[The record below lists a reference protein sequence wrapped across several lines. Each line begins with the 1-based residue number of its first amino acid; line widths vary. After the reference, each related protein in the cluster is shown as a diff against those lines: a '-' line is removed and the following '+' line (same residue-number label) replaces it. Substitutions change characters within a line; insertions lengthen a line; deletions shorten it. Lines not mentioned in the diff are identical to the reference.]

1 MSLAVVSMC
10 VEPVF
15 GVIVQVST
23 LINIL
28 QVTDTDLHVQTH
40 GESDVP
46 VLDYLLQLQKT
57 LIEL

>member
-1 MSLAVVSMC
+1 MC
-10 VEPVF
+10 VELVF
-15 GVIVQVST
+15 SVIVQVST

-40 GESDVP
+40 EESDVP
-46 VLDYLLQLQKT
+46 VLDYLLQLQET

>member
-1 MSLAVVSMC
+1 MC
-10 VEPVF
+10 IELVF
-15 GVIVQVST
+15 NIIIQVST

-28 QVTDTDLHVQTH
+28 QVTDTNLHIQTH

-46 VLDYLLQLQKT
+46 VLDYLLQLQET

>member
-1 MSLAVVSMC
+1 MC
-10 VEPVF
+10 VEPIF
-15 GVIVQVST
+15 DVIVQVST

-28 QVTDTDLHVQTH
+28 EVTDTNLHIQTH